1 MQIYFLRHGPAGSRM
16 EWSGDDDARPL
27 TDEGKARMTRE
38 AAVLQ
43 KLGVAPAV
51 ILTSPLARA
60 RQTAEIVAARL
71 GSPDFVVCDERLSP
85 GFGPRD
91 LADILG
97 DHRGV
102 SSVML
107 VGHEPDFSLTIGE
120 FVGGGRV
127 ALKKGGLAR
136 VDVGAAPATA
146 GGGEFSAVG
155 AHDVSPVGAADVSPA
170 HAQLVWL
177 LPPSVL
183 AVAWK

>member
-1 MQIYFLRHGPAGSRM
+1 MEIYFLRHGPAGSRA

-38 AAVLQ
+38 AAALQ

-85 GFGPRD
+85 GFGPHD

-102 SSVML
+102 SSIML

-136 VDVGAAPATA
+136 VDVDAAPAA
-146 GGGEFSAVG
+146 GGGEFPPVG
-155 AHDVSPVGAADVSPA
+155 THDVSRVGANDVSPA
-170 HAQLVWL
+170 HVQLVWL

-183 AVAWK
+183 AVAWR